1 MTIRSR
7 NHLAKFDTRSFPVV
21 SFVAITKVVRRAR
34 AVKHDQLSKLIFMVQ
49 HMTQRR
55 TQRRNSGS
63 HRYKNQVASLHFVE
77 LETVTRNANKLDLIA
92 DAHVIDHAA
101 RAYLLLHQHFEIPV
115 VRRTRKSEI
124 SRFFTLHS
132 QDRNLSGREIN
143 SLTATQI
150 KRPRVASLLPNARNH
165 ELSRFFF
172 FHRSQFNKSTFR
184 FSPPWNTIPTHMK
197 RFAPL
202 LLLAFCA
209 LSVQAQS
216 GRRQVKPPP
225 VAPVPTP
232 TPEATPVPKK
242 EVKNDLV
249 FFVGADRDSS
259 YASLP
264 FTYYDAVLRGC
275 ASRLRAGSS
284 ADVEVSDHDVNR
296 GEAIKKA
303 KSETNAYVVW
313 LNLTIDSM
321 ARSYDDLVLEFIV
334 YAPET
339 AKIVTNGRSYL
350 TGRRAGPVVVDPTSR
365 RNSGLYREELLK
377 RAGEEAGD
385 RIIKAL
391 HLDVQIP
398 H

>member
-1 MTIRSR
+1 MR
-7 NHLAKFDTRSFPVV
+7 
-21 SFVAITKVVRRAR
+21 
-34 AVKHDQLSKLIFMVQ
+34 
-49 HMTQRR
+49 
-55 TQRRNSGS
+55 
-63 HRYKNQVASLHFVE
+63 
-77 LETVTRNANKLDLIA
+77 
-92 DAHVIDHAA
+92 
-101 RAYLLLHQHFEIPV
+101 
-115 VRRTRKSEI
+115 
-124 SRFFTLHS
+124 
-132 QDRNLSGREIN
+132 
-143 SLTATQI
+143 
-150 KRPRVASLLPNARNH
+150 
-165 ELSRFFF
+165 
-172 FHRSQFNKSTFR
+172 
-184 FSPPWNTIPTHMK
+184 

-209 LSVQAQS
+209 LSIQAQS
-216 GRRQVKPPP
+216 GRRQVKPPA
-225 VAPVPTP
+225 VAPVPIP
-232 TPEATPVPKK
+232 TPEATPAPKK
-242 EVKNDLV
+242 EVKNELV

-264 FTYYDAVLRGC
+264 FSYYDAVLRGC

-303 KSETNAYVVW
+303 KSETKAYVVW

-339 AKIVTNGRSYL
+339 AKLVTSGRSYL
-350 TGRRAGPVVVDPTSR
+350 TGRRAGPVVVDPNPR
-365 RNSGLYREELLK
+365 RSSGLYREELLK

-391 HLDVQIP
+391 HLDVQIS